1 MAEPT
6 TNEHARRRPA
16 ASAEV
21 LGNNE
26 SGHRDRAVRT
36 RQRDSEYRI
45 GGNCQKIDVCPAD
58 AIWVTNAYQFAV
70 VISLLPLASLGD
82 IFGYRRIYVIGL
94 AIQGTSRLLGQTIGA
109 AVVALLFSYSLPAGG
124 TSPSIAISLA
134 AAFSIL
140 AAIAS
145 VCRLLNVVRLH
156 RPLHTPDSLGMR
168 APRGGTAVRPPP

>member
-1 MAEPT
+1 VAGDGGNHCPV
-6 TNEHARRRPA
+6 RRRLADRYPA
-16 ASAEV
+16 GILCGIGLVV
-21 LGNNE
+21 L
-26 SGHRDRAVRT
+26 
-36 RQRDSEYRI
+36 
-45 GGNCQKIDVCPAD
+45 
-58 AIWVTNAYQFAV
+58 
-70 VISLLPLASLGD
+70 SLGFILLALLLEPPSDAD
-82 IFGYRRIYVIGL
+82 IIWRMAVCGCGFGFFQSPNNH